1 MIIKELNLI
10 GFGKFNNRIIKLK
23 DGLNIVYGENE
34 AGKTTIHNF
43 IHGMFYGFLKPYVT
57 RTIYLEEHAKYA
69 PWNQVQ
75 YSGIIRFNHDNRD
88 YRIEREFTK
97 GQEKTS
103 VFLDSTGEDITQD
116 IDTGSVGKVLQP
128 GNHFF
133 GFNNAVFTNTISIG
147 QLGNRTDEVLANE
160 VRERL
165 ANASE
170 TLDENLDLDKGLGAL
185 EGSIKDIGTIRAS
198 TSPYGKSYA
207 KLNKLKEEKKSILEL
222 KDEYDSLLA
231 NMEACDR
238 DLEIMLEG
246 LKELEVRLSKADIL
260 SKHKL
265 LLEIKDLQAKINSLR
280 EESKSYEEYKNL
292 SMEDYSDCMELN
304 SDIRALNEKIHEY
317 KDALL
322 DTEKKIKELKNR
334 DSQVDNCLLDLE
346 KDYIQYEELEEKLDD
361 LKFND
366 YNNRLQ
372 FLERDL
378 SNNKQAKKSLNFGLI
393 MSVLASI
400 VSTALGLFLSRFVI
414 LMANILTIPLSIFF
428 LGRLRR
434 TQNLLDRIDNQFKE
448 TVRGENKR
456 KEEVAAIDRQLKE
469 ILERYG
475 LKSKPEL
482 RRLME
487 KTSLERHNKEQD
499 EKSLKEALLKKEELV
514 QGIDRL
520 TKEGQ
525 EKSTKL
531 DILLRKNASSNL
543 EDFKM
548 GLEKKATYDEI
559 RAEIRSKEDLLAI
572 KTLDLDIRALEAE
585 IVNYQGD
592 ISIIEESLT
601 VDELKER
608 ISKQKDEISQLKI
621 DKGILD
627 EKINNLNSSISRL
640 VEIDEEIQRQEKFLQ
655 EADEKRKALEL
666 AKSTIEGISKDI
678 HRQFAPMINRK
689 VGKIIQEITG
699 GRYESVR
706 IADSLAIGVISP
718 ETQSI
723 LDINSLSGGTIDQLY
738 FALRFGIIDS
748 IRGEGLPLILDD
760 CFIQYDD
767 YRLRNI
773 LDFLYEK
780 SKERQIIL
788 FTCQR
793 RESRILDEME
803 ADYNLIHLEDKI

>member
-1 MIIKELNLI
+1 M
-10 GFGKFNNRIIKLK
+10 
-23 DGLNIVYGENE
+23 
-34 AGKTTIHNF
+34 
-43 IHGMFYGFLKPYVT
+43 
-57 RTIYLEEHAKYA
+57 
-69 PWNQVQ
+69 
-75 YSGIIRFNHDNRD
+75 S
-88 YRIEREFTK
+88 
-97 GQEKTS
+97 
-103 VFLDSTGEDITQD
+103 
-116 IDTGSVGKVLQP
+116 
-128 GNHFF
+128 
-133 GFNNAVFTNTISIG
+133 
-147 QLGNRTDEVLANE
+147 
-160 VRERL
+160 
-165 ANASE
+165 
-170 TLDENLDLDKGLGAL
+170 
-185 EGSIKDIGTIRAS
+185 
-198 TSPYGKSYA
+198 
-207 KLNKLKEEKKSILEL
+207 EEK
-222 KDEYDSLLA
+222 
-231 NMEACDR
+231 R
-238 DLEIMLEG
+238 
-246 LKELEVRLSKADIL
+246 
-260 SKHKL
+260 
-265 LLEIKDLQAKINSLR
+265 
-280 EESKSYEEYKNL
+280 
-292 SMEDYSDCMELN
+292 
-304 SDIRALNEKIHEY
+304 
-317 KDALL
+317 
-322 DTEKKIKELKNR
+322 
-334 DSQVDNCLLDLE
+334 
-346 KDYIQYEELEEKLDD
+346 
-361 LKFND
+361 
-366 YNNRLQ
+366 
-372 FLERDL
+372 
-378 SNNKQAKKSLNFGLI
+378 
-393 MSVLASI
+393 
-400 VSTALGLFLSRFVI
+400 
-414 LMANILTIPLSIFF
+414 
-428 LGRLRR
+428 
-434 TQNLLDRIDNQFKE
+434 
-448 TVRGENKR
+448 R

-666 AKSTIEGISKDI
+666 AKSSIEGISKDI

-723 LDINSLSGGTIDQLY
+723 LDINSLSSY
-738 FALRFGIIDS
+738 HRSIIPCPK
-748 IRGEGLPLILDD
+748 IW
-760 CFIQYDD
+760 
-767 YRLRNI
+767 
-773 LDFLYEK
+773 
-780 SKERQIIL
+780 
-788 FTCQR
+788 
-793 RESRILDEME
+793 
-803 ADYNLIHLEDKI
+803 YN